1 MTTASLST
9 GGLAHLHDVQSLL
22 RIVGTWGRRNS

>member
-9 GGLAHLHDVQSLL
+9 DGLAHLHDVMNGHVEAGD
-22 RIVGTWGRRNS
+22 IPGAG